1 MTVSLYPNVQWPN
14 FAVVTAMNYDLPNM
28 EVGQWNLSLQRQIS
42 NQWLVSANYLG
53 TKTSHMWT
61 LQQLNPSVFW
71 DWNHALLA
79 VCNMQ
84 RVRQRPITM
93 LAGGSI

>member
-1 MTVSLYPNVQWPN
+1 
-14 FAVVTAMNYDLPNM
+14 MNYDLPNM

-42 NQWLVSANYLG
+42 N
-53 TKTSHMWT
+53 T
-61 LQQLNPSVFW
+61 
-71 DWNHALLA
+71 